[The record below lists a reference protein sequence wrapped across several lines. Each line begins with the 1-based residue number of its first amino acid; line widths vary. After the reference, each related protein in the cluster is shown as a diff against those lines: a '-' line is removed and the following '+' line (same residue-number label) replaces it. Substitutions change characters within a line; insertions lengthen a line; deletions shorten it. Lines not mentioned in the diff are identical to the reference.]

1 MSAELE
7 WPLVDLEDVA
17 DEITV
22 GFVGSMADEYRST
35 GVPFFRS
42 LNIKPFRIEK
52 TDLKFISPEF
62 HHRIRK
68 SKLTPGDVVI
78 IRTGDP
84 GTATVIPE
92 EFEDANCSDLVIV
105 RPSKKLNAHFLAY
118 FINAVAHHQVAAEIV
133 GAVQQ
138 HFNVGSAKRL
148 KLRLPPRKEQ
158 DAIAEALRVFDRKLE
173 LNRQMNRTLEET
185 AAALYRSWFV
195 DFDPVV
201 AKAAGRA
208 PAHLSPALAAL
219 FPAAFQDSD
228 LGPIPKGWVTSGLDC
243 LASISSGKRPT
254 GRSDVPS
261 NDCLVPLFGGG
272 GPMGYL
278 SSPLYRKPIIL
289 TGRVGTL
296 GIIFRTSGPS
306 WPSDNTLIVDPVEGV
321 FNFTYFTLKGFDLV
335 TLNRGSTQPLLTQ
348 GDLKLQQFAVPP
360 APLINQF
367 EETVTP
373 LFAMITANDEES
385 QTLAALR
392 DTLLPKLLSGEVRV
406 KEAEKLVEA
415 RA

>member
-7 WPLVDLEDVA
+7 WPLVELEDVA

-22 GFVGSMADEYRST
+22 GFVGSMADEYRSA

-185 AAALYRSWFV
+185 AGALYRSWFV

-201 AKAAGRA
+201 AKAAGRPPISA
-208 PAHLSPALAAL
+208 PPW
-219 FPAAFQDSD
+219 P
-228 LGPIPKGWVTSGLDC
+228 P
-243 LASISSGKRPT
+243 
-254 GRSDVPS
+254 
-261 NDCLVPLFGGG
+261 
-272 GPMGYL
+272 
-278 SSPLYRKPIIL
+278 SSPPPSKTPTSARSRKGGRCARLALYWR
-289 TGRVGTL
+289 
-296 GIIFRTSGPS
+296 
-306 WPSDNTLIVDPVEGV
+306 
-321 FNFTYFTLKGFDLV
+321 
-335 TLNRGSTQPLLTQ
+335 
-348 GDLKLQQFAVPP
+348 
-360 APLINQF
+360 
-367 EETVTP
+367 
-373 LFAMITANDEES
+373 
-385 QTLAALR
+385 
-392 DTLLPKLLSGEVRV
+392 
-406 KEAEKLVEA
+406 
-415 RA
+415 